1 MLGLKKILTHD
12 GEIMMLRALG
22 YSQSEIAKKLNIS
35 QPAVSQRMSTIR
47 NRAKA
52 GIDDDTTF
60 WELFMGVGTAY
71 LLKKFFHD
79 LFIESIE
86 SKMEL
91 IKSQS
96 TIK

>member
-22 YSQSEIAKKLNIS
+22 YSQSEIAKKLSIS
-35 QPAVSQRMSTIR
+35 QPAVSQRMSIIR
-47 NRAKA
+47 CKSKA
-52 GIDDDTTF
+52 GMDDDATF

-79 LFIESIE
+79 LFLESIE
-86 SKMEL
+86 SKMEV
-91 IKSQS
+91 IKSQ
-96 TIK
+96 

>member
-47 NRAKA
+47 SRAKS
-52 GIDDDTTF
+52 GIDDDMTF

-79 LFIESIE
+79 LFLESIE

-91 IKSQS
+91 IKSQ
-96 TIK
+96 